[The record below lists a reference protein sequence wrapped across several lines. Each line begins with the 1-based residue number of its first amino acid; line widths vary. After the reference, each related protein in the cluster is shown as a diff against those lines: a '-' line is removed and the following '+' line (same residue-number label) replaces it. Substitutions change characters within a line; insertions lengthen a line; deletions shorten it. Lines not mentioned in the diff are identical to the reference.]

1 MVNGYRKEEWREDEQ
16 DTKHSKKL
24 PIKKIMKASKSIC
37 KIILEL
43 EKDNKAF
50 GTGFFMYI
58 FKEGKKLE
66 CLVTNYHVIN
76 ENLVNSKLIIEIQIN
91 NNNIH
96 RIKLD
101 DSNRYIKCFKKPID
115 IMSNI

>member
-1 MVNGYRKEEWREDEQ
+1 
-16 DTKHSKKL
+16 
-24 PIKKIMKASKSIC
+24 
-37 KIILEL
+37 
-43 EKDNKAF
+43 
-50 GTGFFMYI
+50 MYI
-58 FKEGKKLE
+58 FKEGKKHE
-66 CLVTNYHVIN
+66 FLVTNYHVIN